1 MPSRSVATARR
12 RPAVVRSARWRSAL
26 IVLLLAG
33 LVYAFAGG
41 DDSLFQIWRKG
52 QELEVLEAQVARL
65 QAEND
70 SLKQVLWKLQN
81 DLDYVEKVAREE
93 YGMSK
98 PGERIYRLR
107 RPGAAPARQ

>member
-1 MPSRSVATARR
+1 MPSKVVPTARR
-12 RPAVVRSARWRSAL
+12 QPAVVRSARWRSLLA
-26 IVLLLAG
+26 VLLLAG

-41 DDSLFQIWRKG
+41 DDSLFRIWRRG
-52 QELEVLEAQVARL
+52 RDLQDLAVQVARL

-70 SLKQVLWKLQN
+70 SLRQILWRLEN
-81 DLDYVEKVAREE
+81 DLEYVEKVAREE

-107 RPGAAPARQ
+107 RPGAARTRE

>member
-1 MPSRSVATARR
+1 MPGRRVATTRR
-12 RPAVVRSARWRSAL
+12 QPTIVRSARWRSLLAL
-26 IVLLLAG
+26 LLLAG

-41 DDSLFQIWRKG
+41 EDSIYRIWRKG
-52 QELEVLEAQVARL
+52 HELEALQAQVDRL

-70 SLKQVLWKLQN
+70 SLRQVLWKLEN
-81 DLDYVEKVAREE
+81 DMDFVEKVAREE

-107 RPGAAPARQ
+107 PSGPAPAGR